1 MNLSTGSTTPTT
13 TEYASSSSATSSSS
27 RASSPRHHHHHSI
40 DGPSDP
46 DGPSPR
52 LSSEA
57 AYSDSYD
64 SSQEGGGTVIS
75 RRVGQQTPLS
85 NFPSSTTTSTSL
97 LDGGGGGGGGGYYST
112 GSRVSSRAPSP
123 IPGGGLGLAT
133 TTDGYS
139 SYTSRASGAAG
150 GLRSNNNAA
159 RSRNV
164 SGFSTPTTPAEEKE
178 SYDTDC
184 KSLLSLSP
192 LDTVTH

>member
-1 MNLSTGSTTPTT
+1 MVRWNHSEEEGFRHTREATG
-13 TEYASSSSATSSSS
+13 
-27 RASSPRHHHHHSI
+27 I
-40 DGPSDP
+40 
-46 DGPSPR
+46 
-52 LSSEA
+52 SEFG
-57 AYSDSYD
+57 SK
-64 SSQEGGGTVIS
+64 GGW
-75 RRVGQQTPLS
+75 
-85 NFPSSTTTSTSL
+85 
-97 LDGGGGGGGGGYYST
+97 
-112 GSRVSSRAPSP
+112 
-123 IPGGGLGLAT
+123 LGT